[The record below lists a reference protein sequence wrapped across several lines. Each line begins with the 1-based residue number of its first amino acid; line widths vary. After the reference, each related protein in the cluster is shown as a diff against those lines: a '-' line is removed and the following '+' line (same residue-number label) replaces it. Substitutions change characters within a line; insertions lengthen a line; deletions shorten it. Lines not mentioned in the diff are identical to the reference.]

1 MCAQAAHAAS
11 LSIATQVVACQS
23 AGSGDDAKRTAM
35 MDLAIK
41 RLRNELLIIQG
52 KKALPGSTPHAVEG
66 WTATPVESSRD
77 VFDRTTSL

>member
-1 MCAQAAHAAS
+1 MGCKHKYAIMDS
-11 LSIATQVVACQS
+11 EERLVAN
-23 AGSGDDAKRTAM
+23 
-35 MDLAIK
+35 AIK

-77 VFDRTTSL
+77 VFDRTISL